1 MSSYTAG
8 PTYNAQDP
16 FLELQLDEVYVYPS
30 TNSSVVNWVLNLHK
44 PSNVASSVA
53 KNWFVIIDGQKISNS
68 SIINGS
74 GVQQLGYGSK
84 EIEHGSDGKKTIAF
98 TFEIDL
104 SSINWIGYGYL
115 KELKGIGTFKLKDI
129 PVKHT
134 ITYNA
139 NGGENAPEQQI
150 KSYGQDLT
158 LSTQLPT
165 RESFNFVK
173 WNTNSQGTGDSYS
186 PGGTYKKESDAT
198 LYAIWSEHSTYT
210 ITFDGNGGI
219 IYVPG
224 SSGEDVGD
232 YYDKYDVTCD
242 IGTSFTIPNYI
253 VTKSQGQTDLT
264 DPGTGEDTGTSTDPE
279 EPFERFQGWATNK
292 ESTVVEYHSGDS
304 VSFDSDTTLYAVY
317 SPDKYTVTFYDGY
330 SKDTEFGKV
339 LKIYN
344 DVVYGS
350 SVNPPQ
356 EPKRNGYVFQG
367 WSSESYKN
375 VTANLNIQAFWDF
388 APIWIRSQNKWVR
401 YDPKE

>member
-1 MSSYTAG
+1 MRKRSLLLYAVRDMMRKDKWAER
-8 PTYNAQDP
+8 YNPDQRFNVSQYDYETVAEYLDALREEWKEYVDP
-16 FLELQLDEVYVYPS
+16 FEICDGYVDVSKYKNFEKYEEAAQEYLDRLD
-30 TNSSVVNWVLNLHK
+30 W
-44 PSNVASSVA
+44 
-53 KNWFVIIDGQKISNS
+53 
-68 SIINGS
+68 
-74 GVQQLGYGSK
+74 
-84 EIEHGSDGKKTIAF
+84 KKV
-98 TFEIDL
+98 EPD
-104 SSINWIGYGYL
+104 
-115 KELKGIGTFKLKDI
+115 
-129 PVKHT
+129 
-134 ITYNA
+134 
-139 NGGENAPEQQI
+139 
-150 KSYGQDLT
+150 
-158 LSTQLPT
+158 
-165 RESFNFVK
+165 
-173 WNTNSQGTGDSYS
+173 
-186 PGGTYKKESDAT
+186 
-198 LYAIWSEHSTYT
+198 
-210 ITFDGNGGI
+210 
-219 IYVPG
+219 
-224 SSGEDVGD
+224 
-232 YYDKYDVTCD
+232 YDKYDVTCD

-292 ESTVVEYHSGDS
+292 DSTVVEYHSGDS